1 MFTDMTDFA
10 ARIDALTAA
19 ELRAVGSRK
28 WTVPAE
34 GEIGA
39 FIAEMDFGVAEPVRA
54 AVRGLIES
62 GNTGYVPLWMDAEFS
77 EACAEFQQARFGW
90 QVDPANV
97 HAVSDV
103 LKVMEIALDYFTRPG
118 GAVILPTPA
127 YMPFFEVPPAHGRQ
141 IIEVPCI
148 NENGYYTLD
157 LDGIDAAFE
166 AGGELLVLCNPYN
179 PLGRVFSRPELEA
192 VCRIVAQHGGGVF
205 ADEIHAPIT
214 FPDSPPHIPYASIN
228 DVAASHTLTG
238 TSASKA
244 FNLPGLKC
252 AAAIVSNDRGARIW
266 RTLPGVITHSA
277 ATVGV
282 AANIAAYREGGPWF
296 AETLAYLAGNRT
308 AFAESVAAKLPDVT
322 IRPPDGSYLA
332 WLDFRACELG
342 EPAADWVHREAGVLL
357 NEGATFGAPGAGFAR
372 LNTATPRP
380 ILTEIV
386 DRIAAALAR
395 R

>member
-1 MFTDMTDFA
+1 MTDFA

-19 ELRAVGSRK
+19 DLRKVGSRK
-28 WTVPAE
+28 WTVPAD

-39 FIAEMDFGVAEPVRA
+39 FIAEMDFGMAEPIQA
-54 AVRGLIES
+54 AVRELMRS
-62 GNTGYVPLWMDAEFS
+62 GSTGYVPLWMDAEFS
-77 EACAEFQQARFGW
+77 NACAEFQEDRFGW

-97 HAVSDV
+97 HSVADV
-103 LKVMEIALDYFTRPG
+103 LKVMEIALGYFTRPG

-127 YMPFFEVPPAHGRQ
+127 YMPFFDVPPARGRQ
-141 IIEVPCI
+141 IIEVPCH
-148 NENGYYTLD
+148 NDNGYYTLD

-179 PLGRVFSRPELEA
+179 PLGRVLSRAELEA
-192 VCRIVAQHGGGVF
+192 VCEIVAKHGGGVF

-214 FPDSPPHIPYASIN
+214 YPDSPPHIPYASIN

-244 FNLPGLKC
+244 FNLPGFKC
-252 AAAIVSNDRGARIW
+252 AAAIVSNDRDARVW
-266 RTLPGVITHSA
+266 RTLPGIVTHGA

-296 AETLAYLAGNRT
+296 AEALDYLTGNRA
-308 AFAESVAAKLPDVT
+308 AFAASAAAKLPDVVV
-322 IRPPDGSYLA
+322 RPPDGSYLA

-342 EPAADWVHREAGVLL
+342 EPAAEWVRREAGVLL

-372 LNTATPRP
+372 LNLATPRS
-380 ILTEIV
+380 ILAEIV
-386 DRIAAALAR
+386 DRIAAALAKN
-395 R
+395 